1 MLRDDLVELKEMVA
15 GDVQDVVDVVVEDGL
30 VREKTGLD
38 DCGCR
43 QDGSLDV
50 RQDGSLDVEVDVQD
64 VVDVFEVDN
73 VEHDVVEER
82 GMLCSMIV
90 DVEDLEDNVEV
101 VNVAQ
106 QKVDEVDDVQ
116 DEVVS
121 GKVFE
126 KVRHD
131 GDVRVEMPNVG

>member
-1 MLRDDLVELKEMVA
+1 MLRDDLVERKEMVT

-50 RQDGSLDVEVDVQD
+50 EVDVQD
-64 VVDVFEVDN
+64 VVDVFEVEKI
-73 VEHDVVEER
+73 EHDVGEER

-90 DVEDLEDNVEV
+90 DVKDLEDNVEV
-101 VNVAQ
+101 GDVAQ

-121 GKVFE
+121 GKVFG

-131 GDVRVEMPNVG
+131 RDVKVEMPNVG

>member
-1 MLRDDLVELKEMVA
+1 MLRDDLVELKVMEVA

-30 VREKTGLD
+30 VREKTDLD
-38 DCGCR
+38 DCGC
-43 QDGSLDV
+43 

-64 VVDVFEVDN
+64 VVDVFEIEN

-101 VNVAQ
+101 VDVAQ
-106 QKVDEVDDVQ
+106 HKLDEVDDVQ

-121 GKVFE
+121 GKLFE

-131 GDVRVEMPNVG
+131 GDVKVEMPNAG